1 MESVSDWCARLGLPQ
16 YAERFAEN
24 DVDLSVLVSLTD
36 EDLKEL
42 GVASFG
48 HRKKMLAAIAELRAA
63 PRPDRPAPRSDD
75 EAPPE
80 AAERRQ
86 LSVMFCDLVGS
97 TSLSARLDPE
107 DMREVIAAYHAACS
121 PIITSYDGFVAKFM
135 GDGILAYFGYPRAHE
150 DDAERSV
157 RAALELRGAVGRLV
171 TPAKEVLHARI
182 GIATGLVVVGDR
194 IGEGAAQEQAVVG
207 DTPNLAARL
216 QALAEPGGVIVA
228 KSTRALIGDR
238 FRVRSLGEQDL
249 KGFSSGVEAWEV
261 QGLSDSETRFE
272 TARAGQLTGFVGRE
286 AESAVLLDRLA
297 TAWAGEGQVVLL
309 SGEPGIGKSRLAAWL
324 AQHVAT
330 EPHTRLRYQCSLYH
344 RDSSLYPFIEQLE
357 RAADIRIDETP
368 EVKLDKLEAVLSIA
382 TPRSAEIAPLL
393 ASLLSIPFD
402 SRYPPLSLSATQQRR
417 QTLAAFLEQ
426 LEGLSHRDPVLMLLE
441 DVHWADAT
449 SLELVDLAIERVRR
463 LPVLVVITFRPEFEP
478 PWEGLQNVVR
488 MDLSRMDQPQI
499 EALVARVTG
508 GRQLP
513 AEVMAQIV
521 DRTDGVP
528 LFVEELTKTIQESGL
543 LIADG
548 DRYRLDGPLPPLAIP
563 ATLQDSL
570 RARLDRLSPLKD
582 IVQTGAAIGRE
593 FSYALLRAVVGGDDS
608 VLAAALE
615 HLEDAELLSH
625 RGSPPDARYTFKHAL
640 IRDAAYESLLR
651 SRRQVLHR
659 RIAEVLRDSF
669 PALAAAEP
677 EVVAYHF
684 AQAGLSDAVDWWGKA
699 GDLALRRGAYA
710 EAVRQLRKGIDL
722 ADQPAGKMAGDPV
735 PVATLL
741 KLQIDSGR
749 ALIQTLGWSAPQ
761 TSAAFARA
769 RELAIGIEDPL
780 ERLTIYYGI
789 WTGSFARGELAAARM
804 TADALIEEIER
815 RPGGIGEAVALR
827 AKGGT
832 CWFAADYAG
841 AKAHLDRAVE
851 AYDET
856 RDAALSHRFGQD
868 VGVSSMAA
876 QAIVLWP
883 LGEVERARRLA
894 DEAVAIGT
902 RRDHAPSIMYA
913 RFHAFLLAAFRG
925 DVTEGSRHA
934 DVLIE
939 LDREQDMPVLTAVS
953 TFMHSWALWRAGD
966 RPAGLA
972 GMRQGLAL
980 WRQVRIEP
988 YIPFFELSIAEAED
1002 PAEGLSR
1009 IAETLLECERTG
1021 QHWLDAELHR
1031 AQGDLFL
1038 KLAPAD
1044 ARLAVKAFETAI
1056 AVARRQGARSFGLRA
1071 ALRLARL
1078 RAASDDK
1085 AQVVKLL
1092 KPGLK
1097 GFAPSPEFSEI
1108 AEAQALLEA
1117 SR

>member
-36 EDLKEL
+36 VDLKEL

-48 HRKKMLAAIAELRAA
+48 HRRKMLAAIAELGGGRRPDRAA
-63 PRPDRPAPRSDD
+63 PRSED

-121 PIITSYDGFVAKFM
+121 PIITSYGGFVAKYM
-135 GDGILAYFGYPRAHE
+135 GDGILAYFGYPSAHE
-150 DDAERSV
+150 DDAERAV
-157 RAALELRGAVGRLV
+157 RTALELRSTIGRLV
-171 TPAKEVLHARI
+171 TPAQEILHARI

-194 IGEGAAQEQAVVG
+194 IGEGAAQEQTVVG

-228 KSTRALIGDR
+228 KSTRTLIGDR
-238 FRVRSLGEQDL
+238 FRVRSLGQQDL
-249 KGFSSGVEAWEV
+249 KGFSAAVEAWEV
-261 QGLSDSETRFE
+261 QGLADSETRFE

-286 AESAVLLDRLA
+286 AESAVLLDRLGA
-297 TAWAGEGQVVLL
+297 AWAGEGQVVLL

-324 AQHVAT
+324 AQHVAQ
-330 EPHTRLRYQCSLYH
+330 EAHTRLRYQCSLYH

-357 RAADIRIDETP
+357 RAADIRIDETA
-368 EVKLDKLEAVLSIA
+368 EVKLAKLEAVLSIA
-382 TPRSAEIAPLL
+382 TPRFAEIAPLL
-393 ASLLSIPFD
+393 ASLLSIPFG

-463 LPVLVVITFRPEFEP
+463 LPVLVLITFRPEFEP

-488 MDLSRMDQPQI
+488 MDLSRLDQPQI

-548 DRYRLDGPLPPLAIP
+548 DSYRLDGPLPPLAIP
-563 ATLQDSL
+563 TTLQDSL

-659 RIAEVLRDSF
+659 RIGEVLRDSF

-677 EVVAYHF
+677 EVVAYHLT
-684 AQAGLSDAVDWWGKA
+684 QAGLSEAVDWWGKA

-710 EAVRQLRKGIDL
+710 EAARQLRKGIDL
-722 ADQPAGKMAGDPV
+722 AEPPGKMAGDPV
-735 PVATLL
+735 PMATLL
-741 KLQIDSGR
+741 KMQIDYGQ
-749 ALIQTLGWSAPQ
+749 ALIHAFGWSAPQ

-769 RELAIGIEDPL
+769 RELAIEFEDPTEL
-780 ERLTIYYGI
+780 LAIYYGL
-789 WTGSFARGELAAARM
+789 WAGSFVRGELAAMRE
-804 TADALIEEIER
+804 TADLLVDEAAR
-815 RPGGIGEAVALR
+815 RPDRLAESVAHR
-827 AKGGT
+827 AAGRN
-832 CWFAADYAG
+832 CWFAGDYIG
-841 AKAHLDRAVE
+841 AKAHLEAVI
-851 AYDET
+851 ADYDEA
-856 RDAALSHRFGQD
+856 RDAPLAHRFSQD
-868 VGVSSMAA
+868 AGMTGMVALAIAA
-876 QAIVLWP
+876 WP
-883 LGEVERARRLA
+883 LGEVERARRLVDDA
-894 DEAVAIGT
+894 IAIGM
-902 RRDHAPSIMYA
+902 RSGHVPSIA
-913 RFHAFLLAAFRG
+913 HSRFHAALLDGVRG
-925 DVTEGSRHA
+925 DASRGAMHA
-934 DVLIE
+934 EAVLE
-939 LDREQDMPVLTAVS
+939 LCREHDMPVWKVTGG
-953 TFMHSWALWRAGD
+953 FMRDWALWRAGE
-966 RPAGLA
+966 REAGLQ
-972 GMRQGLAL
+972 GMRHGLAL
-980 WRQVRIEP
+980 WRQLGGEV
-988 YIPFFELSIAEAED
+988 YVPFFELALAEAED
-1002 PAEGLSR
+1002 AAEGLSR
-1009 IAETLLECERTG
+1009 IDETLLECERTG

-1031 AQGDLFL
+1031 ARGDLLL

-1044 ARLAVKAFETAI
+1044 AASAVKAFETAI
-1056 AVARRQGARSFGLRA
+1056 TVARRQGARSFGLRA

-1078 RAASDDK
+1078 RSASDDK

-1097 GFAPSPEFSEI
+1097 GFAPSPEFPEI
-1108 AEAQALLEA
+1108 AEAEALLA
-1117 SR
+1117 APL